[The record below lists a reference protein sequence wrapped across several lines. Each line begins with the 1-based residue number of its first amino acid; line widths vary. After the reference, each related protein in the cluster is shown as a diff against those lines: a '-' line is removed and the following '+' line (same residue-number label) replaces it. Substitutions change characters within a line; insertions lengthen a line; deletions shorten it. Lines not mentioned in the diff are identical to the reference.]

1 MPAERGRTNQRLRT
15 RKDLLD
21 AGLRLSAGGR
31 QPSLDEI
38 AAEAKVSRATAY
50 RYFSSSE
57 ALLVEASADMS
68 FPDLD
73 RLFAGQETASAVDRL
88 VKLDRAT
95 AAMIRDQEPA
105 IRALVASSMQQAM
118 KAGPVPV
125 RQNRRTPAIA
135 AALKPVRGDFSGDAG
150 DRLEKALALVI
161 GTEAMLVLKDVL
173 QLSDREA
180 AAVRRWA
187 IEALVEKAGGAA

>member
-1 MPAERGRTNQRLRT
+1 MTGESGRANQRLRT

-21 AGLRLSAGGR
+21 AGLRLSAEGR

-50 RYFSSSE
+50 RYFSSAE

-68 FPDLD
+68 FPDLGK
-73 RLFAGQETASAVDRL
+73 LFAGQEAASAVDRL

-95 AAMIRDQEPA
+95 SAMIRDQEPA

-118 KAGPVPV
+118 KSDPVPV

-135 AALKPVRGDFSGDAG
+135 AALEPVRGDFSPDAL
-150 DRLEKALALVI
+150 DRLGKALALVI
-161 GTEAMLVLKDVL
+161 GTEAMVALKDVL
-173 QLSDREA
+173 QLGEREA

-187 IEALVEKAGGAA
+187 IEALVEKAASSD